1 MYHRDLGA
9 NITKGDLGKIISFL
23 NFLQPQKLK
32 QLGCIVWQFTKK
44 GLLQEKYVTQKIH
57 FYLFQEKK
65 IKSFSFTNEKK
76 IHLSPSVDKAITAA
90 KLKIIG

>member
-1 MYHRDLGA
+1 MY
-9 NITKGDLGKIISFL
+9 KIAM
-23 NFLQPQKLK
+23 
-32 QLGCIVWQFTKK
+32 
-44 GLLQEKYVTQKIH
+44 LQEKYVTQKIH
-57 FYLFQEKK
+57 FYIFQEKK